1 MIVGPCISE
10 PYPVLNVGTSE
21 TRRFYLCLKEN
32 LCSIHDF
39 HGELKLNCS
48 FSCMPDLF
56 MNRLIQKQNVSKQI
70 NAAMIIAVKKRRLKQ
85 TQKVLE
91 RLLVKIHQHQSHQ
104 NKITSML
111 KQEGVKQLIVTVL
124 QKGYADCNISVLT
137 KLLIDMLKDIVAI
150 INCKC
155 ATPIY

>member
-1 MIVGPCISE
+1 
-10 PYPVLNVGTSE
+10 
-21 TRRFYLCLKEN
+21 
-32 LCSIHDF
+32 
-39 HGELKLNCS
+39 
-48 FSCMPDLF
+48 
-56 MNRLIQKQNVSKQI
+56 
-70 NAAMIIAVKKRRLKQ
+70 
-85 TQKVLE
+85 
-91 RLLVKIHQHQSHQ
+91 
-104 NKITSML
+104 ML